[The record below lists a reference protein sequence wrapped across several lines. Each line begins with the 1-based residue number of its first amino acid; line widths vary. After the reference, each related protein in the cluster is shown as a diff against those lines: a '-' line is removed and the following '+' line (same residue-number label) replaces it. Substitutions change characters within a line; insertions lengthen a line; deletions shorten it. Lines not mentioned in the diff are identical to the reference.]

1 MKKNLFFT
9 VFLLANYFSGIT
21 QTLSQTR
28 TATYLN
34 NLNLFRSVF
43 GDQNYPTATSTDV
56 AIDDNIYARTSKL
69 PAIRDS
75 GSSFTS
81 RSVSSLA
88 LQGFGFSIP
97 TNATIQ
103 SIAVRIKRF
112 KSGTTSVGDFLLSVM
127 QRYQATA
134 TSPSTYGKHWTYR
147 DNYAG
152 KIYPSVETQ
161 YIFSQAGSGTNGG
174 FNHTD
179 AYGWT
184 PAMINAVTFG
194 LRVDNYAPIGRGS
207 VVIYYDLAEITVQ
220 YSVSTAS
227 ASHLENAIET
237 NVLKA
242 PVVYPNP
249 FTTQVNIQFTA
260 AENGNAVVELYTI
273 LGTKIRTLFS
283 RNVVQGQVYNVNAT
297 DGRLSKGLYLYRI
310 MNGKQIHAGKLL
322 KIQ

>member
-1 MKKNLFFT
+1 MKKKLFLT
-9 VFLLANYFSGIT
+9 VFLLANYFSAIT
-21 QTLSQTR
+21 ETLSQTR

-34 NLNLFRSVF
+34 NLNSFRSVF
-43 GDQNYPTATSTDV
+43 GDQNYPTATATDV
-56 AIDDNIYARTSKL
+56 AIDDNVYAHTSKL
-69 PAIRDS
+69 AAIRDS

-103 SIAVRIKRF
+103 NIAVRIKRF

-134 TSPSTYGKHWTYR
+134 TLPSTYGKHWTYR

-161 YIFSQAGSGTNGG
+161 YIFSQGGSGTNGG
-174 FNHTD
+174 FNHTE
-179 AYGWT
+179 AYRWT

-207 VVIYYDLAEITVQ
+207 VVIYYDLTEITVQ
-220 YSVSTAS
+220 YSISTAS
-227 ASHLENAIET
+227 ASHVENPTQTSI
-237 NVLKA
+237 LKA

-249 FTTQVNIQFTA
+249 FTTQANIQFTA

-283 RNVVQGQVYNVNAT
+283 RNVAQGEVYNVNAT

-310 MNGKQIHAGKLL
+310 TNGKLKYTGKIL